1 MWQMCK
7 DAVFYCI
14 EFFYNFCGD
23 WGLAILLI
31 TIIFRLLMT
40 PLMHKQAKSSY
51 MTQKL
56 QPRIEK
62 INEQFANDPARRAEE
77 TQKIYAEAQFNP
89 LAGCVPMLI
98 QMPIFIALFQV
109 LRELELYMT
118 DPSNYCFYNIID
130 DLVMTPSQAFD
141 AGFGAFVPYL
151 ILLLVFALATFLP
164 MVIQQFTSQ
173 NSQQR
178 TMMLVMGI
186 VMTVMMLWIG
196 WSSPAGVLL
205 FWGASSVIGIIQNQ
219 VSRAI
224 CKKNDK
230 EEEEIKFELA
240 GKPVEV
246 DVTRKVQKKRNK
258 KKNTSKRKK

>member
-40 PLMHKQAKSSY
+40 PLMHKQAKSTY

-56 QPRIEK
+56 QPKINK
-62 INEQFANDPARRAEE
+62 INEQFADDPARRAEE
-77 TQKIYAEAQFNP
+77 TQKIYAEAHFNP
-89 LAGCVPMLI
+89 LAGCVPLLI

-109 LRELELYMT
+109 LRELEVYMA

-141 AGFGAFVPYL
+141 IGFSTFVPYL
-151 ILLLVFALATFLP
+151 ILLLIFAVATFLP
-164 MVIQQFTSQ
+164 MIIQQF
-173 NSQQR
+173 NSDNSQR
-178 TMMLVMGI
+178 TMMLVMGV
-186 VMTVMMLWIG
+186 VMTAMMLWIG

-205 FWGASSVIGIIQNQ
+205 FWGASSVIGIIQMQ

-230 EEEEIKFELA
+230 EEEELKFEQA

-258 KKNTSKRKK
+258 KKNTSKRK

>member
-23 WGLAILLI
+23 WGLAIVLI

-56 QPRIEK
+56 QPKIEK
-62 INEQFANDPARRAEE
+62 INELYANDPARRAEE
-77 TQKIYAEAQFNP
+77 TQKIYAEAKFNP

-109 LRELELYMT
+109 LRELDVYMA
-118 DPSNYCFYNIID
+118 DPSNYCFYNIIK

-141 AGFGAFVPYL
+141 VGFGEFIPYL
-151 ILLLVFALATFLP
+151 ILLLIFALATFLP
-164 MVIQQFTSQ
+164 MVLQHINSTS
-173 NSQQR
+173 SQR
-178 TMMLVMGI
+178 TTMLVTGI
-186 VMTVMMLWIG
+186 IMTVMMLWIG

-205 FWGASSVIGIIQNQ
+205 FWGASSVIGIAQNQ
-219 VSRAI
+219 ISRAI

-230 EEEEIKFELA
+230 EQEELKFEQA
-240 GKPVEV
+240 GKPIEV

-258 KKNTSKRKK
+258 KKNTSKRK